1 MPTSP
6 KTPKPQKPQNPN
18 TEMIKF
24 KIRLKMLTKIA
35 SAFASVVYAQFLDDQ
50 PLQLDTATSELQ
62 VHNTVEIP
70 SNAAKLL
77 CYIIK
82 NGTIFDYTPLTA
94 PDHYSVES
102 ADKS

>member
-1 MPTSP
+1 
-6 KTPKPQKPQNPN
+6 
-18 TEMIKF
+18 
-24 KIRLKMLTKIA
+24 MLTKIA
-35 SAFASVVYAQFLDDQ
+35 SAFASVAYAQFLDDQ
-50 PLQLDTATSELQ
+50 PLQLDTTTNELQ

-94 PDHYSVES
+94 PDYYSVES